1 MHIENGVS
9 LSKYNPNNYPLE
21 SNEWSNRYQA
31 YDRVVVDV
39 TNKRGY
45 DMYSYDLYAPNT
57 AIEITV
63 NGTEKENMDAI
74 HLRNWDTYF
83 EAKDLVLT
91 IYGPK
96 ADGINLGYEGDGLH
110 VTAQN
115 IVVNSNSSDG
125 CSFGIRANGSGAATK
140 EATILIKS
148 NAEINMNNGGTAVF
162 AGIASSDFAGLFK
175 QRGDSHVT
183 LQGKTN
189 IVIGR
194 DRLSTS
200 SSFPNSGLCM

>member
-1 MHIENGVS
+1 MYIENGVS
-9 LSKYNPNNYPLE
+9 LSEYNPNNYPLE

-148 NAEINMNNGGTAVF
+148 MMWDTKNGPLGLVEK
-162 AGIASSDFAGLFK
+162 GLKSSTFWQLGFI
-175 QRGDSHVT
+175 S
-183 LQGKTN
+183 
-189 IVIGR
+189 
-194 DRLSTS
+194 
-200 SSFPNSGLCM
+200 